1 MLEKLY
7 IKKCAKCPK
16 RSAKVAK
23 KTQKEVILGDF
34 WWLLGGFGCIPPTQ
48 DFDDSM
54 GYNRGWHGL
63 GGSGEATFP
72 DIFLLG
78 LPVPPKTGQNSAPE
92 QKKAKMRSHRD
103 LNGPQKAPKILKKWF
118 LVPIFSA
125 TVFITFPKWPQDLK
139 CSQKGTKM

>member
-7 IKKCAKCPK
+7 NKKCAKCPK

-34 WWLLGGFGCIPPTQ
+34 GWLLGGFGCIPPTQ

-63 GGSGEATFP
+63 GGSGEATFS
-72 DIFLLG
+72 DIFLDC
-78 LPVPPKTGQNSAPE
+78 LPVPLKPGQNSAPE
-92 QKKAKMRSHRD
+92 QKKAKMRAHRD
-103 LNGPQKAPKILKKWF
+103 LNGPQKVPKIL
-118 LVPIFSA
+118 
-125 TVFITFPKWPQDLK
+125 
-139 CSQKGTKM
+139 